1 MSLVITGNDRK
12 TRDIYDRNDNQQG
25 YSYTNYLTQPL
36 QLPRDCEVA
45 VQSVKCDKNSALV
58 IKTTD
63 LLYLYYN
70 KRASTLGVTGTQNSN
85 GWEIPVSPD
94 LNGDDMR
101 VVSHTE
107 YTNIWTKAINLALS
121 FPDFQGQTRE
131 QLTNL
136 QVTTDA
142 TGFAGYNL
150 KFEYLPTVSTNLFA
164 NNYESGNTNTTAVD
178 LIPATNG
185 VKLTSKATA
194 VLGDADNWIKAH
206 EYPISRNESEVVFD
220 LTQLWTGDDAFD
232 CEFMVGLSRF
242 TNQKED
248 TPIGLNYGMSFFSPN
263 DVYFEY
269 VVACE
274 KINNDYFLKVGHFTK
289 GTGAGRDMFNMT
301 DIQYAKKLQDG
312 TDTAFTGSSWDTVYD
327 MGNNDNAFKY
337 IRFKVLNE
345 VVSISMGYDSGG
357 SIAYDFLTGQQL
369 KATQSAPKKSYPKP
383 NGQTSWLLYPKIWF
397 GSPSKEIHMISYK
410 GIDTGFKAGDND
422 WTEKQRLNGNYDSVM
437 ILDEKPWNDME
448 DATEYTYSTASM
460 GFIDSSYEVQV
471 VLVGGLDIY
480 SHSVGANMSDDL
492 GFYGREYLDASN
504 GVISSRKITYTSDT
518 TPDKNESLSLFVRLD
533 NLGNKTFNAHT
544 HQPSK
549 IIYHFPKFDTNG
561 RTNGYG
567 LYYEAN
573 QRNYVRL
580 NNSEPMN
587 VNELALSLCNVDE
600 QLATDITGQTIICL
614 DFRKH
619 DCNCD
624 NK

>member
-58 IKTTD
+58 IKATD

-70 KRASTLGVTGTQNSN
+70 KRASTLTGTQNSD

-101 VVSHTE
+101 VVSHNE
-107 YTNIWTKAINLALS
+107 YTNIWTKAINLAFT
-121 FPDFQGQTRE
+121 FPDFQGPGRE
-131 QLTNL
+131 QYTNL
-136 QVTTDA
+136 SLYNDA
-142 TGFAGYNL
+142 NGFAGYNL
-150 KFEYLPTVSTNLFA
+150 KFEYSPAVTTNLFA
-164 NNYESGNTNTTAVD
+164 DNWESGNTHIGIVD
-178 LIPATNG
+178 LPAGAG

-194 VLGDADNWIKAH
+194 VVGDEDNWIKAT
-206 EYPISRNESEVVFD
+206 EYPISRNDGEVVFD
-220 LTQLWTGDDAFD
+220 LQPIQDGADGYDS
-232 CEFMVGLSRF
+232 EFMVGLARF
-242 TNQKED
+242 TEQSDDK
-248 TPIGLNYGMSFFSPN
+248 PFGLNYGMSFFNPN
-263 DVYFEY
+263 DVYLEY

-274 KINNDYFLKVGHFTK
+274 NIGGTFYLKVGHFTK
-289 GTGAGRDMFNMT
+289 GTGVQRDMFNMT

-312 TDTAFTGSSWDTVYD
+312 TDTAFTGSAWDTVYNMTD
-327 MGNNDNAFKY
+327 NDKAFRY
-337 IRFKVLNE
+337 VRFRVRNE
-345 VVSISMGYDSGG
+345 VISISMGFDNGG
-357 SIAYDFLTGQQL
+357 SISYDFLTGQQL
-369 KATQSAPKKSYPKP
+369 KGTQSAPKRSYPKP
-383 NGQTSWLLYPKIWF
+383 NGQTSWLLYPKLWF
-397 GSPSKEIHMISYK
+397 GEPSKEIHMTTFQ
-410 GIDTGFKAGDND
+410 GIDTGFKSGEND

-448 DATEYTYSTASM
+448 HATEYDYVDTIWPTTSQ
-460 GFIDSSYEVQV
+460 YEVQI
-471 VLVGGLDIY
+471 VLEGGVDIY
-480 SHSVGANMSDDL
+480 DNSVGANMSEQL
-492 GFYGREYLDASN
+492 GFAGREYLDYIQT
-504 GVISSRKITYTSDT
+504 VISSRKITYTSDKA
-518 TPDKNESLSLFVRLD
+518 PSINDSMSLFVRLD
-533 NLGNKTFNAHT
+533 NLGNKSYNAHT

-587 VNELALSLCNVDE
+587 VNELAISLCNVDE

-619 DCNCD
+619 NCNCD